1 MPNKLYQQT
10 DLHIYE
16 DISSGR
22 LNPQLK
28 QNGDLLFLQ
37 NLVIHA
43 NTKTFHSCR
52 LEEDPEILI
61 ENFDITNL
69 GYHFRED
76 AEIEVLQNTRKK
88 VQEFIAKPNRIYP
101 LEDLFDIPDPPDK
114 KSAYF
119 LELISDE
126 FERIKIR
133 ANKVHNSA
141 CKTKHLALYAYK
153 NIQRAKK
160 IQYDIQYKLAKTHK
174 RWSAVTV
181 CPDAYVI
188 FVLNVFVDRIIIFY
202 QHLFRPF
209 ILEFPKDDHD
219 ISLPAISVYLK
230 YPYLFNDV
238 PKKSD
243 EYNLQL
249 NGSIFDHQFKHQV
262 DKLKDISEPDPE
274 YPVNTGMQAVEKK
287 SFRQERDFGEGIRL
301 KWHGQLNVLVDV
313 LLQLTSGLKI
323 NGRPPLEATQD
334 ELRLFLLENFLD
346 KDGHKISPFTLDT
359 YLNPK
364 RDDKRLHPDS
374 PKRIDLSG
382 FFHSPESEKE

>member
-1 MPNKLYQQT
+1 MYSKLYQQT

-16 DISSGR
+16 EISSGR

-37 NLVIHA
+37 NVVIHA
-43 NTKTFHSCR
+43 NTKTFHSCS
-52 LEEDPEILI
+52 LDDDPENSI

-69 GYHFRED
+69 GYHCRED
-76 AEIEVLQNTRKK
+76 AEIVVRQNTRKR
-88 VQEFIAKPNRIYP
+88 VHEFIAKPNRIYP
-101 LEDLFDIPDPPDK
+101 LEDLFDIPNPPDK

-119 LELISDE
+119 LALIFDE

-141 CKTKHLALYAYK
+141 CKKKHLALYTHK

-174 RWSAVTV
+174 RWSAVTD

-188 FVLNVFVDRIIIFY
+188 FVLIVFVDRIIIYY

-219 ISLPAISVYLK
+219 ISLPSIPVYLK
-230 YPYLFNDV
+230 HPYLYSDV
-238 PKKSD
+238 PKKLD

-249 NGSIFDHQFKHQV
+249 NGSIFDHQLMRQV
-262 DKLKDISEPDPE
+262 DKLKDISEPNLE
-274 YPVNTGMQAVEKK
+274 YPVNIGKMDSEKK
-287 SFRQERDFGEGIRL
+287 SFQQGQAFNTGIRL
-301 KWHGQLNVLVDV
+301 KWNGQLNVLVDIM
-313 LLQLTSGLKI
+313 LQLTSGAKF
-323 NGRPPLEATQD
+323 NGKPPLEATAD
-334 ELRLFLLENFLD
+334 ELRLFIQENFID
-346 KDGHKISPFTLDT
+346 REGHEISHFTLDT
-359 YLNPK
+359 YLKPN

-374 PKRIDLSG
+374 PTRIDLSG
-382 FFHSPESEKE
+382 FFNKPESEKE

>member
-1 MPNKLYQQT
+1 MPNKLYKQT

-28 QNGDLLFLQ
+28 QNEDLLFLK

-43 NTKTFHSCR
+43 NTKTFSTCS
-52 LEEDPEILI
+52 LEEDPENLI

-69 GYHFRED
+69 GYHCRED
-76 AEIEVLQNTRKK
+76 AEIAVRQNTRKK
-88 VQEFIAKPNRIYP
+88 VHEFIARPNRIYP
-101 LEDLFDIPDPPDK
+101 LEDLFEIPDPPDK

-119 LELISDE
+119 LALISDE

-133 ANKVHNSA
+133 ANKVNNSA
-141 CKTKHLALYAYK
+141 CKKKHLALYAHK

-160 IQYDIQYKLAKTHK
+160 IQYDIQYRLAKTHK
-174 RWSAVTV
+174 RWSAVTD

-188 FVLNVFVDRIIIFY
+188 FVLNVFVDRIIIYY

-219 ISLPAISVYLK
+219 ISLPAIPVYLK

-249 NGSIFDHQFKHQV
+249 NGSIFDHQLMRQV
-262 DKLKDISEPDPE
+262 DKLKIISEPNPD
-274 YPVNTGMQAVEKK
+274 YPVNTDKPASEKK
-287 SFRQERDFGEGIRL
+287 SLPQEQGFDKGIRL

-313 LLQLTSGLKI
+313 LLQLSSGLKV
-323 NGRPPLEATQD
+323 NGRAPLEATPD
-334 ELRLFLLENFLD
+334 ELRLFIQENFLD
-346 KDGHKISPFTLDT
+346 RDGRVYSPFTLDT
-359 YLNPK
+359 YLKPN

-382 FFHSPESEKE
+382 FFHIPESEKE